1 MAGFTYCGEVGVA
14 PSWKIL
20 ITVVV
25 VSLVFVVDNAAGGN
39 VDNVSAAGELAAADQ
54 PTEPAAALPSA
65 AADPV
70 VLPPQ
75 RDALGVINTT
85 GAPGRTVALTFDD
98 GPSPIYTPQVLDVL
112 DTHGITATFCVVGTA
127 AQAHPQ
133 IVEDI
138 VNRGHTLCDHT
149 ISHDL
154 ELSTRDEQ
162 RIRAEIEGTLD
173 SIYAAVPEIEV
184 PFFRAPG
191 GNFSAVVNTMAASY
205 DQAPLGWSV
214 DPKDWREP
222 GANHIYAEVMA
233 RVTPGSIVLLHD
245 GGGDQSD
252 TVAALDDIASALH
265 DAGYEFVIPKT

>member
-1 MAGFTYCGEVGVA
+1 MGVA

-20 ITVVV
+20 VTGVV
-25 VSLVFVVDNAAGGN
+25 VSLVFVIDNAAGGN
-39 VDNVSAAGELAAADQ
+39 VNNVSAARELAAADQ
-54 PTEPAAALPSA
+54 LSEPAAAPASA

-85 GAPGRTVALTFDD
+85 GTPGRTVALTFDD
-98 GPSPIYTPQVLDVL
+98 GPSPVYTPQVLDVL
-112 DTHGITATFCVVGTA
+112 DRHGITATFCVVGTA
-127 AQAHPQ
+127 AQAQPQ
-133 IVEDI
+133 VIEDI
-138 VNRGHTLCDHT
+138 VNGGHALCDHT

-154 ELSTRDEQ
+154 KLSTRDEQ
-162 RIRAEIEGTLD
+162 RVRAEIEGTLD
-173 SIYAAVPEIEV
+173 SIHAAVPEIEV

-191 GNFSAVVNTMAASY
+191 GNFSAAVNTVAASY

-222 GANHIYAEVMA
+222 GAHRIYAAVMA
-233 RVTPGSIVLLHD
+233 GVTPGSIVLLHD

-252 TVAALDDIASALH
+252 TVAALGEIISALH